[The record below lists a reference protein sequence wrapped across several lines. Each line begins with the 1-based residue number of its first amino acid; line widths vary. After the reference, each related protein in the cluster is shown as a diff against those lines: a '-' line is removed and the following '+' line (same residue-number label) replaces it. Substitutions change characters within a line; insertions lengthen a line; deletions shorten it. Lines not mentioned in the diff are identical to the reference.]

1 MRWIFFLS
9 SLTNTLSYYLLNVE
23 GLKLGK
29 GEFLRRYGARFVSE
43 EAVRRFL
50 LIASFRTELR
60 SFRVSVLWRRFLIQ
74 RLNILYFFMFSRT
87 NLLNIVDRLVKKNET
102 KTDAV
107 VSKKQ
112 VSLIEKIGFKRKA
125 QAVQLGYTANF
136 QERAAVCDAL
146 AALFSLY
153 SL

>member
-1 MRWIFFLS
+1 
-9 SLTNTLSYYLLNVE
+9 
-23 GLKLGK
+23 
-29 GEFLRRYGARFVSE
+29 
-43 EAVRRFL
+43 
-50 LIASFRTELR
+50 
-60 SFRVSVLWRRFLIQ
+60 
-74 RLNILYFFMFSRT
+74 MFSRT

-136 QERAAVCDAL
+136 QERATVCDAL